1 MLCCPSC
8 GSTAVY
14 RIAGGYVGELY
25 RCKDCGYIGALILE
39 CDDEEDEKGK
49 KTGKHDKHG

>member
-14 RIAGGYVGELY
+14 IIAGGYIGQLY
-25 RCKDCGYIGALILE
+25 RCKDCGYVGALILE
-39 CDDEEDEKGK
+39 CDDGKEK
-49 KTGKHDKHG
+49 DRSPDRVPPR